1 MRIQFRETSNRKARP
16 GRDKSKCW
24 TECRPGC
31 WRVASHLD
39 LSPVVWVPATELF
52 LRGFSLPAQATS
64 LLFPGQPQRTG
75 WCPLLHFSSP
85 GEEGGGREMMQ
96 EQQLGSA
103 AYCLNWAE
111 GKRGTA
117 GSAVGANILPISG
130 VCVGRK
136 SGPSSHPFSAL
147 PSEVPEEQA
156 QSCWQGQAFVG
167 ELAFSVPLTPGQASL
182 AFPYQ
187 GPGPSTSAFSCKAA
201 GTGWQCFPR
210 TQLHCRGA

>member
-1 MRIQFRETSNRKARP
+1 MEINPNAGPSVTLGAGGWPHVWIWALSGGFQLQNYFCEAFPYQLRP
-16 GRDKSKCW
+16 
-24 TECRPGC
+24 
-31 WRVASHLD
+31 
-39 LSPVVWVPATELF
+39 
-52 LRGFSLPAQATS
+52 LP
-64 LLFPGQPQRTG
+64 
-75 WCPLLHFSSP
+75 FSSQASP
-85 GEEGGGREMMQ
+85 RGQAGVPYFTSAAQERSGGREMMQ

-117 GSAVGANILPISG
+117 SSAVGANILPISG

-136 SGPSSHPFSAL
+136 SGPSPHPFSAF

-167 ELAFSVPLTPGQASL
+167 DLAFSVLLIPGQASL

-187 GPGPSTSAFSCKAA
+187 GPGPSTSVFSCKAA

-210 TQLHCRGA
+210 TQLHCRERPN